1 MSRDPDI
8 VERAFQLLAAVRPF
22 NSLPRKA
29 LLKLAA
35 HATER
40 SVIPGEIIIREGE
53 VGAEFYLV
61 AEGAFHVL
69 GRAFDGTELVL
80 ARLET
85 GSCFG
90 EQALLAETAAR
101 RSASVRAVTRGRL
114 LVFSD
119 LALTEAGQSD
129 ASLLASLRRTGETH
143 SAERATLFRDRI
155 MNDLGIRESYT
166 KEHFEPGQYVFHE
179 GEPGNKIYLI
189 LAGRALVTRRSGDT
203 VHILSELLPGQ
214 FFGELA
220 ILNNAPRAA
229 SVRADGTLEV
239 AALEGAWFRAI
250 LEENPRL
257 RKLMTSLQSMYI
269 LPGRGVVTLQSSG
282 LASHP
287 TLTAVHHLPDGKR
300 VLSIRFIEGEAF
312 RAQLV
317 GAAEATSSVRFSDP
331 AARIYR
337 QVHLFEQRIVEI
349 ECEGI
354 WPALGIAFE
363 RMLNG
368 EIVDQE
374 EIAAFEAAGDL
385 GKATPPKRDAA
396 EIVCRCSGATA
407 ADIVSAIGKGCDSL
421 EEIARETRA
430 AVVCGGCIPTVKEF
444 LGQDEWSAASCEFSI
459 PLTPDIRM
467 FRIQASSC
475 SLPFLPGQHV
485 IMQARI
491 RGRWVERP
499 YTIASAP
506 STESG
511 YELVVR
517 REEHGVLSRWLFE
530 QLGEGGALRL
540 SLPQGTFCI
549 TPAQARDMVFLAG
562 GIGITP
568 ALAMA
573 RSIKTLP
580 GSWTLA
586 IDHSVSTEDQGVYR
600 DELKSLSRAYPR
612 VIYRLRVTTRD
623 GRIGPADVAAYAQHY
638 QDATFLICGSNEYV
652 AGMTAL
658 LESHGVSEARIEVE
672 RFIPWG

>member
-1 MSRDPDI
+1 MSIEPDI
-8 VERAFQLLAAVRPF
+8 VESAFHLLAAARPF
-22 NSLPRKA
+22 NSLPRNA

-35 HATER
+35 YATER
-40 SVIPGEIIIREGE
+40 SVIPGEMIIHEGE
-53 VGAEFYLV
+53 VGTEFYLV
-61 AEGAFHVL
+61 AAGAFHVL

-80 ARLET
+80 ARLEA

-90 EQALLAETAAR
+90 EQALLAETASP

-119 LALTEAGQSD
+119 LALKEAGETD
-129 ASLLASLRRTGETH
+129 AFLLASLRKTSETH
-143 SAERATLFRDRI
+143 RAERANLYRDRVLT
-155 MNDLGIRESYT
+155 DLGIRESYT
-166 KEHFEPGQYVFHE
+166 IEHFEPDQYVFHE
-179 GEPGNKIYLI
+179 GEPGDKIYLI
-189 LAGRALVTRRSGDT
+189 LVGRALVTRRRGGTDQ
-203 VHILSELLPGQ
+203 ILSELLPGQ

-220 ILNNAPRAA
+220 ILNDAPRAA
-229 SVRADGTLEV
+229 SVRAEGILEV
-239 AALEGAWFRAI
+239 AALDGVWFRAT
-250 LEENPRL
+250 LEQNPRL
-257 RKLMTSLQSMYI
+257 RTIMTSLQSMYL

-300 VLSIRFIEGEAF
+300 VLSVRFIEGEAF
-312 RAQLV
+312 RAQII
-317 GAAEATSSVRFSDP
+317 GAAEATSSVRFSNP
-331 AARIYR
+331 AARTYR
-337 QVHLFEQRIVEI
+337 QIHLFEQRIVEI

-354 WPALGIAFE
+354 WPDLGIAFE

-368 EIVDQE
+368 GIVDQD
-374 EIAAFEAAGDL
+374 EIAAFEATGDL
-385 GKATPPKRDAA
+385 GKATPPTRDAA

-407 ADIVSAIGKGCDSL
+407 ADIVAAIGKGCDSL
-421 EEIARETRA
+421 EGIARETRA

-444 LGQDEWSAASCEFSI
+444 LGQDEWSAAACEMSI
-459 PLTPDIRM
+459 PLTSDIRM
-467 FRIQASSC
+467 FRIQAPSSIR
-475 SLPFLPGQHV
+475 PFLPGQHV
-485 IMQARI
+485 IVQARI

-517 REEHGVLSRWLFE
+517 REEHGLLSRWLFE
-530 QLGEGGALRL
+530 QLGEGGALRI
-540 SLPQGTFCI
+540 SLPRGTFCI
-549 TPAQARDMVFLAG
+549 TPSQARDTVFFAG

-573 RSIKTLP
+573 RSIKMLP

-600 DELKSLSRAYPR
+600 DELESLSRAYPR
-612 VIYRLRVTTRD
+612 IIYRLRVTTRE
-623 GRIGPADVAAYAQHY
+623 GRIGPADIAAYAQRY

-652 AGMTAL
+652 EGLTAL
-658 LESHGVSEARIEVE
+658 LEIQGVSGGQIDVE

>member
-1 MSRDPDI
+1 MSREPDI
-8 VERAFQLLAAVRPF
+8 VEKAFHLLAAVRPF
-22 NSLPRKA
+22 NTLPRNA

-35 HATER
+35 CATER
-40 SVIPGEIIIREGE
+40 SVIPGEMIIREGE
-53 VGAEFYLV
+53 VGTEFYLV
-61 AEGAFHVL
+61 VVGAFHVL
-69 GRAFDGTELVL
+69 GRAFDGTDLVL

-90 EQALLAETAAR
+90 EQALLAEAATP
-101 RSASVRAVTRGRL
+101 RSASVRAVSRGRL

-119 LALTEAGQSD
+119 LALKEAGETD
-129 ASLLASLRRTGETH
+129 AFLLASLRKTGETH
-143 SAERATLFRDRI
+143 RAERAKLYRDRI
-155 MNDLGIRESYT
+155 LTDLGIRESYT
-166 KEHFEPGQYVFHE
+166 IEHFEADQYVFHE
-179 GEPGNKIYLI
+179 GEPGDKIYLI
-189 LAGRALVTRRSGDT
+189 LAGQALVIRRRGGTDQ
-203 VHILSELLPGQ
+203 ILSELLPGQ

-220 ILNNAPRAA
+220 ILNDAPRAA
-229 SVRADGTLEV
+229 SVRAEGILEV
-239 AALEGAWFRAI
+239 AALDGGWFRAT
-250 LEENPRL
+250 LKQNPRL
-257 RKLMTSLQSMYI
+257 RAIMTSLQSMYF
-269 LPGRGVVTLQSSG
+269 LPGRGVVTLQSSS

-287 TLTAVHHLPDGKR
+287 TLTAVHHLPDGRR

-312 RAQLV
+312 RAQII
-317 GAAEATSSVRFSDP
+317 GADEATSSVRFSDP

-337 QVHLFEQRIVEI
+337 QIHLFEQRIVEI

-368 EIVDQE
+368 GIIDQD

-385 GKATPPKRDAA
+385 GKSVPPTRDAA

-421 EEIARETRA
+421 EKISRETRA

-444 LGQDEWSAASCEFSI
+444 LGQDEWSAASCEVSI

-475 SLPFLPGQHV
+475 SSPFLPGQHIIV
-485 IMQARI
+485 QARI

-506 STESG
+506 SIESG

-517 REEHGVLSRWLFE
+517 REEHGLLSRWLFE

-540 SLPQGTFCI
+540 SLPRGSFCI
-549 TPAQARDMVFLAG
+549 TPAQARDIVFLAG

-573 RSIKTLP
+573 RSMTMLP

-586 IDHSVSTEDQGVYR
+586 IDHSISTENQGVYR
-600 DELKSLSRAYPR
+600 DELESLSRACPR
-612 VIYRLRVTTRD
+612 IIYRLRVTTRE
-623 GRIGPADVAAYAQHY
+623 GRIGPADVGAYSQQY
-638 QDATFLICGSNEYV
+638 QDANFFICGSNEYV

-658 LESHGVSEARIEVE
+658 LKSHGVSEARIEVE